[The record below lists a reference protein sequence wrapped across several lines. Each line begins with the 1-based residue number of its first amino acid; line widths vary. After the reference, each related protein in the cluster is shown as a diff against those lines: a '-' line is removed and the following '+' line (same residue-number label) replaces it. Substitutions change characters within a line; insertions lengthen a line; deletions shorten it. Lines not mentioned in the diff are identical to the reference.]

1 MISHTLILVTPFML
15 RLLAFRHHRRSCLG
29 PRAGLGYRQPID
41 LFVELQQS
49 SYLRLLAL
57 GRLQGAQ
64 PLN

>member
-1 MISHTLILVTPFML
+1 
-15 RLLAFRHHRRSCLG
+15 LLSDTTAAHVSDQG
-29 PRAGLGYRQPID
+29 PDSGIGSQLTS
-41 LFVELQQS
+41 FVELQQS